1 MRGLT
6 LGLPSGQAVARAMAA
21 EHQKDV
27 GPFGVTPV
35 TVLGEQELPELKEV
49 GLQNRTPLWYY
60 ILREAEIVGGGSVL
74 GPVGGRIV
82 AEVFV
87 GLLQGDRLSFLRAEP
102 EWEPLFGVRERGIV
116 GLLEKAGVLKTES
129 PRSVPSNT
137 VWTPA

>member
-1 MRGLT
+1 
-6 LGLPSGQAVARAMAA
+6 MAA
-21 EHQKDV
+21 EHQKDA

-35 TVLGEQELPELKEV
+35 TVLGEQELPELNDL

-60 ILREAEIVGGGSVL
+60 ILREAEILGGGSLL

-82 AEVFV
+82 AEVVV

-102 EWEPLFGVRERGIV
+102 DWEPLFGIEKQGIA
-116 GLLEKAGVLKTES
+116 GLLQKAGVLQGEL
-129 PRSVPSNT
+129 PGDVPSNT